1 MKTKLNTSLNRS
13 HPTPKAI
20 TMRPISQK
28 RKIYPGWTMQRLDTV
43 SFFESLKNKQ
53 NSFNLVNLKGGKF
66 DDDLVE
72 DVKSLKKILLLFA
85 ILIPYWMIYL
95 QVK

>member
-1 MKTKLNTSLNRS
+1 
-13 HPTPKAI
+13 
-20 TMRPISQK
+20 
-28 RKIYPGWTMQRLDTV
+28 MQRLDTV
-43 SFFESLKNKQ
+43 SFFKSLKNKQ